1 MRGNC
6 KLLGRLI
13 RLGGSWINN
22 ARLPNNWQFE
32 KSMGK
37 KLTVYMIDGTAYG
50 PRLSE
55 IGNWVGKAIYSPRA
69 SINKIMNRREFDNP
83 GIYCLKGDPTD
94 DAFDE
99 KIYIGE
105 AENIKTRLKQHLS
118 DQNKDF
124 KELIFFVSKDELLT
138 KTQIRYLE
146 SRMVQLA
153 IEAKTAQIDN
163 GNSPSLPTLH
173 EADISDM
180 EYFLDQIKLILPVM
194 GFKFLIS
201 STVKQRAENQ
211 NGEIN
216 SIHETYFIK
225 TKAFNASMKETDQGY
240 IIVNGSEAK
249 KELSNSCTE
258 TYRNMRRKL
267 LETEIM
273 LEEKD
278 KLIFA
283 EDTIFNSP
291 SAASN
296 MILGRNSNGF
306 TEWVNKKGQT
316 FRDVQ
321 EITNATNV

>member
-1 MRGNC
+1 
-6 KLLGRLI
+6 
-13 RLGGSWINN
+13 
-22 ARLPNNWQFE
+22 
-32 KSMGK
+32 
-37 KLTVYMIDGTAYG
+37 MIDGTAYG

-69 SINKIMNRREFDNP
+69 AINKIMTRSEFNNP

-94 DAFDE
+94 EAYDE

-105 AENIKTRLKQHLS
+105 AENIRTRLKQHLS
-118 DQNKDF
+118 DPNKDF

-146 SRMVQLA
+146 SRLVQLA
-153 IEAKTAQIDN
+153 IDAKTAQIDN

-180 EYFLDQIKLILPVM
+180 EYFLEQIKLILPVM

-201 STVKQRAENQ
+201 STAKDEKIISSENKDFV
-211 NGEIN
+211 
-216 SIHETYFIK
+216 HETYYIK
-225 TKAFNASMKETDQGY
+225 TNSFKASMKETDQGY
-240 IIVNGSEAK
+240 IILKGSEAK
-249 KELSNSCTE
+249 KRLSNSCTE
-258 TYRNMRRKL
+258 TYRNLRRKL
-267 LETEIM
+267 LETKILIEYN
-273 LEEKD
+273 D

-283 EDTIFNSP
+283 EDAVFNSP

-296 MILGRNSNGF
+296 MVLGRNSNGF
-306 TEWVNKKGQT
+306 TEWINEKGQS

-321 EITNATNV
+321 ELINK

>member
-1 MRGNC
+1 
-6 KLLGRLI
+6 
-13 RLGGSWINN
+13 
-22 ARLPNNWQFE
+22 
-32 KSMGK
+32 MGK

-69 SINKIMNRREFDNP
+69 AVNKIMNRQEFDNP

-105 AENIKTRLKQHLS
+105 AENIKSRLKQHLS
-118 DQNKDF
+118 DPNKDF

-146 SRMVQLA
+146 SRLVQLA
-153 IEAKTAQIDN
+153 LAAKTAQIDN

-180 EYFLDQIKLILPVM
+180 EYFLEQIKLILPVM

-201 STVKQRAENQ
+201 STADQRPAETND
-211 NGEIN
+211 E
-216 SIHETYFIK
+216 SKVHETYFIK
-225 TKAFNASMKETDQGY
+225 TRTFKATMTETDQGY
-240 IIVNGSEAK
+240 IVAKGSEAK
-249 KELSNSCTE
+249 KSLSKSCTE
-258 TYRNMRRKL
+258 TYINMRRKL
-267 LETEIM
+267 VETKIM
-273 LEEKD
+273 VENGD

-283 EDTIFNSP
+283 EDAVFNSP

-296 MILGRNSNGF
+296 MVLGRNSNGF
-306 TEWVNKKGQT
+306 TEWVNKKGMT
-316 FRDVQ
+316 FKEVQ
-321 EITNATNV
+321 EKINN

>member
-1 MRGNC
+1 
-6 KLLGRLI
+6 
-13 RLGGSWINN
+13 
-22 ARLPNNWQFE
+22 
-32 KSMGK
+32 MGK

-69 SINKIMNRREFDNP
+69 SVNKIMNRPEFDNP

-99 KIYIGE
+99 KVYIGE
-105 AENIKTRLKQHLS
+105 AENIKARLKQHLS
-118 DQNKDF
+118 DPNKDF

-146 SRMVQLA
+146 SRLVQIAL
-153 IEAKTAQIDN
+153 EAKTAQIDN

-180 EYFLDQIKLILPVM
+180 EYFLEQIKLILPVM

-201 STVKQRAENQ
+201 STVSADSNLESNAKDE
-211 NGEIN
+211 
-216 SIHETYFIK
+216 IHETYFIK
-225 TKAFNASMKETDQGY
+225 TKTFKATMTETDQGY
-240 IIVNGSEAK
+240 IVAKGSEAK
-249 KELSNSCTE
+249 KDLSPSCTE

-267 LETEIM
+267 IETKIM
-273 LEEKD
+273 VENRD

-283 EDTIFNSP
+283 EDAVFNSL

-296 MILGRNSNGF
+296 MVLGRNSNGF
-306 TEWVNKKGQT
+306 TEWVTKEGETFKK
-316 FRDVQ
+316 VQ
-321 EITNATNV
+321 EKINN

>member
-1 MRGNC
+1 
-6 KLLGRLI
+6 
-13 RLGGSWINN
+13 
-22 ARLPNNWQFE
+22 
-32 KSMGK
+32 MGK

-69 SINKIMNRREFDNP
+69 SVNKIMHRPEFENP

-94 DAFDE
+94 EAFDE

-105 AENIKTRLKQHLS
+105 AENIRARLKQHLS
-118 DQNKDF
+118 DPTKDF

-146 SRMVQLA
+146 SRLIQLA
-153 IEAKTAQIDN
+153 VEAKTAQIDN

-180 EYFLDQIKLILPVM
+180 EYFLEQIKLILPVM
-194 GFKFLIS
+194 GFNFLIS
-201 STVKQRAENQ
+201 STVTQKDFTEADAKIEVR
-211 NGEIN
+211 EI
-216 SIHETYFIK
+216 YFIK
-225 TKAFNASMKETDQGY
+225 TRSFNATMTETDQGY
-240 IIVNGSEAK
+240 IVAKGSEAK
-249 KELSNSCTE
+249 KSLSNSCTE

-267 LETEIM
+267 LETRIM
-273 LEEKD
+273 KDSGD

-283 EDTIFNSP
+283 EDAIFSSP

-306 TEWVNKKGQT
+306 TEWVNKDGLSFKEI
-316 FRDVQ
+316 Q
-321 EITNATNV
+321 EKINN

>member
-1 MRGNC
+1 
-6 KLLGRLI
+6 
-13 RLGGSWINN
+13 
-22 ARLPNNWQFE
+22 
-32 KSMGK
+32 MGK

-69 SINKIMNRREFDNP
+69 SVNKIKHRQEFENP

-94 DAFDE
+94 EAFDE

-105 AENIKTRLKQHLS
+105 AENIRSRLKQHLS
-118 DQNKDF
+118 DPNKDF

-138 KTQIRYLE
+138 KTQIKYLE
-146 SRMVQLA
+146 SRLIQLA

-180 EYFLDQIKLILPVM
+180 EYFLEQIKLILPVM
-194 GFKFLIS
+194 GFNFLIS
-201 STVKQRAENQ
+201 STVTQKDFAEADTKI
-211 NGEIN
+211 EVR
-216 SIHETYFIK
+216 ETYFIK
-225 TKAFNASMKETDQGY
+225 TRSFDAIMTETDQGY
-240 IIVNGSEAK
+240 IVAKGSEAK
-249 KELSNSCTE
+249 KSLSNSCTE

-267 LETEIM
+267 LETKIM
-273 LEEKD
+273 IESGD

-283 EDTIFNSP
+283 EDAIFSSP

-306 TEWVNKKGQT
+306 TEWVNKDGLSFKEI
-316 FRDVQ
+316 Q
-321 EITNATNV
+321 EKINN

>member
-1 MRGNC
+1 
-6 KLLGRLI
+6 
-13 RLGGSWINN
+13 
-22 ARLPNNWQFE
+22 
-32 KSMGK
+32 MGK

-69 SINKIMNRREFDNP
+69 SINKIMNRNEFDNP
-83 GIYCLKGDPTD
+83 GIYCLKGDPSD
-94 DAFDE
+94 EAFDE
-99 KIYIGE
+99 RVYIGE

-118 DQNKDF
+118 DPNKDF

-146 SRMVQLA
+146 SRLVQLA

-180 EYFLDQIKLILPVM
+180 EYFLEQIKLILPLM
-194 GFKFLIS
+194 GFKFLIP
-201 STVKQRAENQ
+201 STVKQETENELK
-211 NGEIN
+211 NSK

-225 TKAFNASMKETDQGY
+225 IKTFKASMKETDQGY
-240 IIVNGSEAK
+240 IVLKGSEAK
-249 KELSNSCTE
+249 KTLSNSCTE

-267 LETEIM
+267 VEKEIM
-273 LEEKD
+273 IENND
-278 KLIFA
+278 RLIFA
-283 EDTIFNSP
+283 EDTVFNSP

-306 TEWVNKKGQT
+306 TEWINKMGQT
-316 FRDVQ
+316 FKDVQ
-321 EITNATNV
+321 EITNA

>member
-1 MRGNC
+1 
-6 KLLGRLI
+6 
-13 RLGGSWINN
+13 
-22 ARLPNNWQFE
+22 
-32 KSMGK
+32 MGK

-55 IGNWVGKAIYSPRA
+55 IGNWVGKAIYSPRS
-69 SINKIMNRREFDNP
+69 SINKIINRTEFDNP

-105 AENIKTRLKQHLS
+105 AENIKVRLKQHLS
-118 DQNKDF
+118 DPNKDF

-146 SRMVQLA
+146 SRLVQIA

-180 EYFLDQIKLILPVM
+180 EYFLEQIKLILPVM

-201 STVKQRAENQ
+201 STIKENDK
-211 NGEIN
+211 NSFPDKK

-225 TKAFNASMKETDQGY
+225 TKTFKATMQETDQGY
-240 IIVNGSEAK
+240 IVSKGSEAK
-249 KELSNSCTE
+249 KSLSKSCTE

-267 LETEIM
+267 VETGIM
-273 LEEKD
+273 KENSD
-278 KLIFA
+278 KLIFT
-283 EDTIFNSP
+283 EDTVFNSP

-296 MILGRNSNGF
+296 MVLGRNSNGF
-306 TEWVNKKGQT
+306 TEWVTKNGLT
-316 FRDVQ
+316 FKEVQ
-321 EITNATNV
+321 ENINN

>member
-1 MRGNC
+1 
-6 KLLGRLI
+6 
-13 RLGGSWINN
+13 
-22 ARLPNNWQFE
+22 
-32 KSMGK
+32 MGK

-55 IGNWVGKAIYSPRA
+55 IGNWVGKAIYCPRA
-69 SINKIMNRREFDNP
+69 SVNKIMNRPEFDNP

-94 DAFDE
+94 EAFDE

-118 DQNKDF
+118 DPNKDF

-146 SRMVQLA
+146 SRLVQLA

-180 EYFLDQIKLILPVM
+180 EYFLEQIKLILPVM
-194 GFKFLIS
+194 GFNFLIS
-201 STVKQRAENQ
+201 STVMTKDILES
-211 NGEIN
+211 E
-216 SIHETYFIK
+216 SKTEVHETYFIK
-225 TKAFNASMKETDQGY
+225 TKTFKATMIETDQGY
-240 IIVNGSEAK
+240 IVTKGSEAK
-249 KELSNSCTE
+249 KTLSNSCTE
-258 TYRNMRRKL
+258 TYKNMRRKL
-267 LETEIM
+267 IETKIM
-273 LEEKD
+273 VETDEK
-278 KLIFA
+278 LVFV
-283 EDTIFNSP
+283 EDAIFNSP

-306 TEWVNKKGQT
+306 SEWVNEKGIT
-316 FRDVQ
+316 FKGVQ
-321 EITNATNV
+321 ENINK

>member
-1 MRGNC
+1 
-6 KLLGRLI
+6 
-13 RLGGSWINN
+13 
-22 ARLPNNWQFE
+22 
-32 KSMGK
+32 MGK

-69 SINKIMNRREFDNP
+69 TVNKIMNRSEFDNP

-118 DQNKDF
+118 DPNKDF

-146 SRMVQLA
+146 SRLVQLA

-180 EYFLDQIKLILPVM
+180 EYFLEQIKLILPVM

-201 STVKQRAENQ
+201 STVKQSTEN
-211 NGEIN
+211 EIEKSN
-216 SIHETYFIK
+216 FTHETYFIK
-225 TKAFNASMKETDQGY
+225 TRTFKASMKETDQGY
-240 IIVNGSEAK
+240 IVLKGSEAK
-249 KELSNSCTE
+249 KNLSNSCTE

-267 LETEIM
+267 VETEIM
-273 LEEKD
+273 VENKD

-283 EDTIFNSP
+283 EDTVFNSP

-306 TEWVNKKGQT
+306 TEWVNEKGLT
-316 FRDVQ
+316 FKEVQ
-321 EITNATNV
+321 EKINN

>member
-1 MRGNC
+1 
-6 KLLGRLI
+6 
-13 RLGGSWINN
+13 
-22 ARLPNNWQFE
+22 
-32 KSMGK
+32 MGK

-69 SINKIMNRREFDNP
+69 AVNKIMNRSEFDNP

-118 DQNKDF
+118 DPNKDF

-146 SRMVQLA
+146 SRLVQLA
-153 IEAKTAQIDN
+153 LEAKTAQIDN

-180 EYFLDQIKLILPVM
+180 EYFLEQIKLILPVM

-201 STVKQRAENQ
+201 STVSSQKSNESSSLS
-211 NGEIN
+211 EV
-216 SIHETYFIK
+216 HETYYIRTRTF
-225 TKAFNASMKETDQGY
+225 KATMTETDQGY
-240 IIVNGSEAK
+240 IVAKGSEAK
-249 KELSNSCTE
+249 KSLSNSCTE

-267 LETEIM
+267 VETKIM
-273 LEEKD
+273 VENGD

-283 EDTIFNSP
+283 EDAVFNSP

-306 TEWVNKKGQT
+306 TEWVNKSGKT
-316 FRDVQ
+316 FKEVQ
-321 EITNATNV
+321 EKINN